1 MEHIA
6 AMLILVGCGASDT
19 SCREL
24 PAPAAAYET
33 MEDCQSMLAPAIG
46 AAAKPGTTVHAK
58 CAYVDPAWFEED
70 VEITWDVEK
79 GRLDVTVRSL
89 AEEGVEVAA
98 AAGSSVR

>member
-6 AMLILVGCGASDT
+6 AVLILVGCGSSDAT
-19 SCREL
+19 CREL

-33 MEDCQSMLAPAIG
+33 MEDCRAMLTPAIG
-46 AAAKPGTTVHAK
+46 SVSKPGTTVHGK

-79 GRLDVTVRSL
+79 GHLQVTVRNL
-89 AEEGVEVAA
+89 AEETLEVAE